1 MADQSKNIYVHIY
14 IYVFS
19 GNLMDQL
26 GQNLINKNLDFTR
39 FCGMTDPGTLG
50 SCGGESKKK
59 NKKLLRVYPNSHTN
73 VTPEGPGL

>member
-1 MADQSKNIYVHIY
+1 
-14 IYVFS
+14 
-19 GNLMDQL
+19 MDQL

-59 NKKLLRVYPNSHTN
+59 NKKLLRVYPNSYTN
-73 VTPEGPGL
+73 VTPEGPGLWYFFTYSTLVWEDGA